1 MTEHFQNIYAVRA
14 ADYDAMVSREDVDGN
29 LLPAL
34 RQAGLIDDARVVEF
48 GAGTGRLT
56 RLIAP
61 FVRDIRA
68 FERSPHMI
76 NNACLIPARRS
87 VTLAVATND
96 ALPVPSGWADAAIEG
111 WSFGHATGWNPTGW
125 RDELTVAL
133 NEMARVTRPGGAM
146 ILLETLGTGST
157 EPAPPS
163 PGLAELY
170 RWLET
175 EHGFTG
181 ISVRTD
187 YQFADVDE
195 ADRLTRFFFGD
206 DLADRIRAEGLT
218 RLPECT
224 GIWYRTREG

>member
-1 MTEHFQNIYAVRA
+1 MTEHFRNIYAVRA

-34 RQAGLIDDARVVEF
+34 RRAGLTDDASVVEF

-61 FVRDIRA
+61 HVAELRA
-68 FERSPHMI
+68 FEASSHMI
-76 NNACLIPARRS
+76 AHARLIPARRALNLS
-87 VTLAVATND
+87 VAMNES
-96 ALPVPSGWADAAIEG
+96 LPVPSGWADVAIEG
-111 WSFGHATGWNPTGW
+111 WSFGHATGWNPEGW
-125 RDELTVAL
+125 RDELATAL
-133 NEMARVTRPGGAM
+133 GEMRRVTRPGGAM

-157 EPAPPS
+157 EPAPPNQA
-163 PGLAELY
+163 LADLY
-170 RWLET
+170 AWFESV
-175 EHGFTG
+175 HGFTREA
-181 ISVRTD
+181 IRTD

-206 DLADRIRAEGLT
+206 SLADRLRRENLT

-224 GIWYRTREG
+224 GIWHRRV